1 MSRQNLPSVALRTLY
16 SFSFS
21 LRERQKKAHE
31 KRSVQRD
38 FKKEEI
44 RGLVPGFRFFIN
56 DATVYCVYDS
66 NSQLSLSSNGN
77 IKEIMA
83 RCILSTVYFYFHM
96 NHNTN
101 TKTALLLGQNLYVDK
116 QK

>member
-44 RGLVPGFRFFIN
+44 SGLVPGFRFFIN
-56 DATVYCVYDS
+56 DV
-66 NSQLSLSSNGN
+66 
-77 IKEIMA
+77 
-83 RCILSTVYFYFHM
+83 TVYF
-96 NHNTN
+96 
-101 TKTALLLGQNLYVDK
+101 ALYMTVTVNSASVAMAT
-116 QK
+116 